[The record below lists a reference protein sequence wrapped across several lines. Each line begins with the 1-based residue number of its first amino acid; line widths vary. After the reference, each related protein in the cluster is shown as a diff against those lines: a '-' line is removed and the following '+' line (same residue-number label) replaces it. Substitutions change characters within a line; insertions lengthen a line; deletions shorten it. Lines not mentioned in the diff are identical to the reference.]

1 MSTINDYPAKL
12 TDGYYRVRI
21 SWEDA
26 SSQVGQY
33 RLLSSA
39 TAKADANPG
48 TYVFTDDGT
57 VIYPEDVVAEAVT
70 EEIAKVA
77 APPNDGNTKTIKY
90 GRLNALMNVR
100 SGNSLDA
107 DKVTVLKK
115 GAVIE
120 ILEDCGDGWY
130 RIKSDATDCGYA
142 YITNSTGEYI
152 TLGSSLYTV
161 EAGDTLWK
169 IAEKTLGKGS
179 KNGEIKAA
187 NKLGAEV
194 IRVGAVLLIP

>member
-1 MSTINDYPAKL
+1 MSIKDYPAKL
-12 TDGYYRVRI
+12 TDGYYRVRV

-48 TYVFTDDGT
+48 TYVFADDGT
-57 VIYPEDVVAEAVT
+57 PIYPEDVVMEAVV
-70 EEIAKVA
+70 EEEAPQA
-77 APPNDGNTKTIKY
+77 AAPNDGNTETIKY

-100 SGNSLDA
+100 TGNSLDA

-115 GAVIE
+115 GSVIE

-130 RIKSDATDCGYA
+130 RIKCDAADCGYA

-152 TLGSSLYTV
+152 TVGSSLYTV

-169 IAEKTLGKGS
+169 ISEKTLGKGS
-179 KNGEIKAA
+179 RNGEIKTA

>member
-1 MSTINDYPAKL
+1 MSINDYPAKL
-12 TDGYYRVRI
+12 TDGYYRVRV

-48 TYVFTDDGT
+48 THVFTDDGT
-57 VIYPEDVVAEAVT
+57 PIYPEDVVAEAVT
-70 EEIAKVA
+70 EEDAPQET
-77 APPNDGNTKTIKY
+77 PPNDGNTETIKY
-90 GRLNALMNVR
+90 GKLNTLMNVR
-100 SGNSLDA
+100 AGNSLDA

-130 RIKSDATDCGYA
+130 RIKCSAADCGYA

-152 TLGSSLYTV
+152 TVGSSLYTV

-169 IAEKTLGKGS
+169 ISEKTLGKGS
-179 KNGEIKAA
+179 RNGEIKTA

-194 IRVGAVLLIP
+194 IRVGEVLLIP